1 MARSAPKRSIPPDAS
16 ELAFISHAGWIS
28 VAKIPG
34 LKNVYLEAFRRER
47 DRDFGAL
54 DRRIESGDD
63 ELQAGR
69 SRIRGACSIIGAFA
83 AWYSVARAIAF
94 AGPVV
99 SAAVGTLVGVI
110 FVVQASTH
118 IDGREL
124 VLAAILSLT
133 SVTTIYII
141 ARALRFN
148 RAQRLFFAVAAVLLL
163 GVAWS
168 WIRQVHLVWLL
179 PLWATAVASSIVLLL
194 CFSTAIAI
202 VRWTT
207 SKKTTLYP
215 DDEVLQSLL
224 ATIVSVSN
232 DTAWARAATRR
243 PLSAALEWIARR
255 LERELVTMFAGPGG
269 TLDGSVKSAGEQ
281 RAAAVR
287 KWKNDVAFPQA
298 DTKSRLQAFLTGE
311 LANGSMGRWADL
323 AQAEVVPTEARR
335 NLVDFLITVGRA
347 LLPIAIAAVLGF
359 AVVRLYS
366 GAESVVEKALL
377 IAGVWSFLNLLRA
390 LDPQGFDAQ
399 LEAAKSLKDVVQ

>member
-1 MARSAPKRSIPPDAS
+1 VTRSVPKRSLPPDAY
-16 ELAFISHAGWIS
+16 ELAFISHAGWAS

-47 DRDFGAL
+47 DRDFGDL

-63 ELQAGR
+63 DLQTGR

-83 AWYSVARAIAF
+83 AWYSVARTIAF
-94 AGPVV
+94 AGPFV
-99 SAAVGTLVGVI
+99 SAVVGTLVGVAL
-110 FVVQASTH
+110 VVRASAYL
-118 IDGREL
+118 DGKEL
-124 VLAAILSLT
+124 VLAAILSLA

-141 ARALRFN
+141 ARALRFH
-148 RAQRLFFAVAAVLLL
+148 RAQRLFFAAAAVLLL

-168 WIRQVHLVWLL
+168 WIRQAHLPWLL
-179 PLWATAVASSIVLLL
+179 PLWAAAIASSIVLLL
-194 CFSTAIAI
+194 CFSTAIVI

-207 SKKTTLYP
+207 SKKTALYP

-224 ATIVSVSN
+224 AAIVSVSN

-255 LERELVTMFAGPGG
+255 LEREMVDMFAALEG
-269 TLDGSVKSAGEQ
+269 TVDDSVKSAGQ
-281 RAAAVR
+281 RRAAAVR
-287 KWKNDVAFPQA
+287 RWKNDVAFPQE

-311 LANGSMGRWADL
+311 LANGSVGRWGDL
-323 AQAEVVPTEARR
+323 AQAEVVPTETRR
-335 NLVDFLITVGRA
+335 NFVDFLITVGRA
-347 LLPIAIAAVLGF
+347 LLPIGIAAVLGF
-359 AVVRLYS
+359 AVVRLDS
-366 GAESVVEKALL
+366 GAEGVVEKALL